1 MDIKMSSFREKRASL
16 FFERSKNTEEVS
28 SSLQVFDLG
37 RKISSVHD

>member
-16 FFERSKNTEEVS
+16 FCERNKNPEEVS
-28 SSLQVFDLG
+28 SSLEAVDLG